1 MAAQREWFEK
11 DYYKVLGV
19 VSTASDKEITR
30 AYRKLAKE
38 NHPDTNPGSEE
49 RFKEISAAYDVSAT
63 PTSAR
68 STTRSARTGRSAAS
82 AAARRR
88 GGGTFRMEDMGD
100 LGDLFGG
107 LFGGGGGRTRTTQR
121 GPQRGADME
130 AQLHLS
136 FQDAVH
142 GVTTSVNVPQEVRCS
157 NCRGSG
163 AAPGTSTHTC
173 PRCGGSGSLND
184 NQGLFSLS
192 TVCPDC
198 MGRGTLFDTPCPV
211 CHGTGTEHKVRSVKV
226 RIPAGVEGGQRIRVK
241 GRGAPGQG
249 MAPPGDLY
257 VVVHVARHEVF
268 GRSGRDLTITVPVTF
283 PEAALGTTITVPTLD
298 GKVTLKVPA
307 GHGVG
312 QGAARARPRR
322 AGRVRPQRQEA
333 GRPPGQGRGGGA
345 HGAHRRAEGGRGVA
359 GRGDR
364 AGAAD
369 RGGRMNAGEGREADE
384 RGDGVMADRDA
395 NQAVYVISVAAEL
408 TGMHPQTLRI
418 YERKGLLDPS
428 RTSGGSRR
436 FSDHDL
442 ERLRHIQELTST
454 GLNLEGVRRVLQLET
469 ELTRLREEL
478 VQVRAQALDAVA
490 ATHRQYRRDL
500 VPLRQSPGAVPAP
513 DGDLGTA

>member
-19 VSTASDKEITR
+19 VPTASDKEITR

-49 RFKEISAAYDVSAT
+49 HFKEISAAYDVVGDADKRKEYDEVR
-63 PTSAR
+63 AR
-68 STTRSARTGRSAAS
+68 GPVGGFGGVPGGA
-82 AAARRR
+82 

-107 LFGGGGGRTRTTQR
+107 LFGGGAGGRTRTTQR

-173 PRCGGSGSLND
+173 PRCGGTGSLND

-198 MGRGTLFDTPCPV
+198 MGRGTLFDTPCSV
-211 CHGTGTEHKVRSVKV
+211 CHGTGNEHKVRSVKV
-226 RIPAGVEGGQRIRVK
+226 RIPAGVEDGQRIRVK

-257 VVVHVARHEVF
+257 VIVHVAKHDVF
-268 GRSGRDLTITVPVTF
+268 GRTGRNLTITVPITF

-298 GKVTLKVPA
+298 SKVTLKVPA
-307 GHGVG
+307 GTASGKVL
-312 QGAARARPRR
+312 
-322 AGRVRPQRQEA
+322 RVRN
-333 GRPPGQGRGGGA
+333 
-345 HGAHRRAEGGRGVA
+345 RGVPA
-359 GRGDR
+359 GSGRNAKKAGD
-364 AGAAD
+364 
-369 RGGRMNAGEGREADE
+369 
-384 RGDGVMADRDA
+384 
-395 NQAVYVISVAAEL
+395 
-408 TGMHPQTLRI
+408 
-418 YERKGLLDPS
+418 LLVKVEVVVP
-428 RTSGGSRR
+428 
-436 FSDHDL
+436 
-442 ERLRHIQELTST
+442 
-454 GLNLEGVRRVLQLET
+454 T
-469 ELTRLREEL
+469 ELTDE
-478 VQVRAQALDAVA
+478 QKAALESLAAV
-490 ATHRQYRRDL
+490 
-500 VPLRQSPGAVPAP
+500 SEPAP
-513 DGDLGTA
+513 RLAVEG

>member
-19 VSTASDKEITR
+19 VPTASDKEITR

-49 RFKEISAAYDVSAT
+49 RFKEISAAYDVVGDADKRKEYDEVR
-63 PTSAR
+63 AR
-68 STTRSARTGRSAAS
+68 GPVGGFGGMPGGAG
-82 AAARRR
+82 

-107 LFGGGGGRTRTTQR
+107 LFGGGAGGRTRPTQR

-173 PRCGGSGSLND
+173 PRCGGTGSLND

-211 CHGTGTEHKVRSVKV
+211 CHGTGNEHKVRSVKV
-226 RIPAGVEGGQRIRVK
+226 RIPAGVEDGQRIRVK

-257 VVVHVARHEVF
+257 VVVHVANHEVF
-268 GRSGRDLTITVPVTF
+268 GRNGRNLTMTVPITF

-298 GKVTLKVPA
+298 GKVTLKVPPGTA
-307 GHGVG
+307 SGKVL
-312 QGAARARPRR
+312 
-322 AGRVRPQRQEA
+322 RVRN
-333 GRPPGQGRGGGA
+333 
-345 HGAHRRAEGGRGVA
+345 RGVPA
-359 GRGDR
+359 GSGRNAKKAGD
-364 AGAAD
+364 
-369 RGGRMNAGEGREADE
+369 
-384 RGDGVMADRDA
+384 
-395 NQAVYVISVAAEL
+395 
-408 TGMHPQTLRI
+408 
-418 YERKGLLDPS
+418 LLVKVEVVVP
-428 RTSGGSRR
+428 
-436 FSDHDL
+436 
-442 ERLRHIQELTST
+442 
-454 GLNLEGVRRVLQLET
+454 T
-469 ELTRLREEL
+469 ELSDE
-478 VQVRAQALDAVA
+478 QKAALESLAAV
-490 ATHRQYRRDL
+490 TE
-500 VPLRQSPGAVPAP
+500 PAP
-513 DGDLGTA
+513 RIAVEG

>member
-19 VSTASDKEITR
+19 VPTASDKEITR

-49 RFKEISAAYDVSAT
+49 HFKEISAAYDVVGDADKRKEYDEVR
-63 PTSAR
+63 AR
-68 STTRSARTGRSAAS
+68 GPVGGFGGMPGGA
-82 AAARRR
+82 

-107 LFGGGGGRTRTTQR
+107 LFGGGAGGRTRTTQR

-173 PRCGGSGSLND
+173 PRCGGTGSLND

-211 CHGTGTEHKVRSVKV
+211 CHGTGNEHKVRSVKV
-226 RIPAGVEGGQRIRVK
+226 RIPAGVEDGQRIRVK

-257 VVVHVARHEVF
+257 VIVHVANHEVF
-268 GRSGRDLTITVPVTF
+268 GRTGRNLTITVPITF

-307 GHGVG
+307 GTASGKVL
-312 QGAARARPRR
+312 
-322 AGRVRPQRQEA
+322 RVRN
-333 GRPPGQGRGGGA
+333 
-345 HGAHRRAEGGRGVA
+345 RGVPA
-359 GRGDR
+359 GSGRNAKKAGD
-364 AGAAD
+364 
-369 RGGRMNAGEGREADE
+369 
-384 RGDGVMADRDA
+384 
-395 NQAVYVISVAAEL
+395 
-408 TGMHPQTLRI
+408 
-418 YERKGLLDPS
+418 LLVKVEVVVP
-428 RTSGGSRR
+428 
-436 FSDHDL
+436 
-442 ERLRHIQELTST
+442 
-454 GLNLEGVRRVLQLET
+454 T
-469 ELTRLREEL
+469 ELTDE
-478 VQVRAQALDAVA
+478 QKAALESLAAV
-490 ATHRQYRRDL
+490 TE
-500 VPLRQSPGAVPAP
+500 PAP
-513 DGDLGTA
+513 RIAVEG

>member
-19 VSTASDKEITR
+19 VPTASDKEITR

-38 NHPDTNPGSEE
+38 HHPDANPGSEE
-49 RFKEISAAYDVSAT
+49 RFKEISAAYDVLGDAEKRKEYDEVRTHGPLGGIGT
-63 PTSAR
+63 P
-68 STTRSARTGRSAAS
+68 
-82 AAARRR
+82 

-107 LFGGGGGRTRTTQR
+107 LFRTGGTRAQR

-173 PRCGGSGSLND
+173 PRCGGTGSLND

-211 CHGTGTEHKVRSVKV
+211 CHGTGTEQKVRSVKV

-257 VVVHVARHEVF
+257 VIVHVGRHPVF
-268 GRSGRDLTITVPVTF
+268 GRTGRNLTITVPVTF
-283 PEAALGTTITVPTLD
+283 PEATLGTTVTVPTLD

-307 GHGVG
+307 GT
-312 QGAARARPRR
+312 QS
-322 AGRVRPQRQEA
+322 GRVLRVR
-333 GRPPGQGRGGGA
+333 
-345 HGAHRRAEGGRGVA
+345 GRGVPA
-359 GRGDR
+359 ASGRNGGKPGD
-364 AGAAD
+364 
-369 RGGRMNAGEGREADE
+369 
-384 RGDGVMADRDA
+384 
-395 NQAVYVISVAAEL
+395 
-408 TGMHPQTLRI
+408 
-418 YERKGLLDPS
+418 LLVKV
-428 RTSGGSRR
+428 
-436 FSDHDL
+436 
-442 ERLRHIQELTST
+442 E
-454 GLNLEGVRRVLQLET
+454 VLVPT
-469 ELTRLREEL
+469 ELTDE
-478 VQVRAQALDAVA
+478 QRAAVESLAAVTDA
-490 ATHRQYRRDL
+490 
-500 VPLRQSPGAVPAP
+500 AP
-513 DGDLGTA
+513 RVTVESS